1 MEPTRGA
8 KITMYE
14 PRRPTP
20 ESIEAALKKYD
31 TGRTDATPADGSDS
45 QTFIN
50 LVSKNDRLKQEIF
63 SAIKFLID
71 IDKPVEITRL
81 NLLVFK
87 INELCSV
94 FFWVGWHARGAVEET

>member
-1 MEPTRGA
+1 MEPARGP

-31 TGRTDATPADGSDS
+31 TRRTDATPADGSDS

-50 LVSKNDRLKQEIF
+50 LVSKNDRLKQEIL
-63 SAIKFLID
+63 SAIKFLIAT
-71 IDKPVEITRL
+71 DKPVEITGL
-81 NLLVFK
+81 TLLVLK
-87 INELCSV
+87 ITEWCSV
-94 FFWVGWHARGAVEET
+94 FFWVGWHARGAI